1 MSTGSTQMLESSSTV
16 SPAKGGETMPEWN
29 EQEYVGRARSGDMEA
44 CDALVRQ
51 YQERIYATIYHM
63 TSNHEDAADLA
74 QETFIKAFR
83 KIENFKGDSAF
94 FTWLYRIAVN
104 NTINFLRSKR
114 RRVILSIN
122 QMDEEWNSGEELLGL
137 VSKDTPQRDIDR
149 HELQGILNA
158 AMQKLSSNHRLVV
171 TLHDVQGLPHEQIGE
186 IMDCNTNTVR
196 TRLHYARK
204 QLQAHLSDYLKQ

>member
-1 MSTGSTQMLESSSTV
+1 
-16 SPAKGGETMPEWN
+16 
-29 EQEYVGRARSGDMEA
+29 MEA

-83 KIENFKGDSAF
+83 KIQNFKGDSAF

-122 QMDEEWNSGEELLGL
+122 QMDEEWDSGEELLGL
-137 VSKDTPQRDIDR
+137 VSKDTPQREIDR

-158 AMQKLSSNHRLVV
+158 AMQKLSPNHRLVV